1 MQLFTRW
8 SRLFI
13 CWCILQWLSTNTTQP
28 PRSVVKTHF
37 HVKTVIK
44 LKMGLSKIARLNV
57 QTNNYS
63 VIQHLWYRMYK
74 TINHPQFLLESI
86 KHVLNWSGFS
96 KRPTFLFKASISNNN
111 IAILKHK
118 SKCSKKWH
126 PSFCKACLPFLLLI
140 FELCCVVPSLGYPL
154 FSYKS
159 KQHSTGKC

>member
-74 TINHPQFLLESI
+74 TINHPQLLLESI
-86 KHVLNWSGFS
+86 KEKCNGYSVASWVDSSSVQHSYRNKLKNMKTTPSIVDGWKSGF
-96 KRPTFLFKASISNNN
+96 RIANSN
-111 IAILKHK
+111 
-118 SKCSKKWH
+118 
-126 PSFCKACLPFLLLI
+126 
-140 FELCCVVPSLGYPL
+140 
-154 FSYKS
+154 
-159 KQHSTGKC
+159 Q